1 MSRDAE
7 PKPVNPHKAVMPG
20 RLLFAVPESPFSVK
34 TSGWFI
40 TTAIGFSVMVAGLTW
55 YHYYLPAIALGLGTA
70 LFYYFGIKEPER
82 QLCAMTE
89 RGITFRG
96 LRYPFNYFSHFS
108 IWNDQFGDGG
118 VIVLT
123 PRNRL
128 KTPLHLRFEKV
139 HHAPIRLFLRT
150 HLAEQLHGATV
161 LNDLVARLTRI

>member
-1 MSRDAE
+1 MPRDTK
-7 PKPVNPHKAVMPG
+7 PKAVNPHKAVKPG
-20 RLLFAVPESPFSVK
+20 RLLFAVPESPFSTK

-40 TTAIGFSVMVAGLTW
+40 TTGIGFAIVVAGLTW

-70 LFYYFGIKEPER
+70 LFYYFGIKAPER

-89 RGITFRG
+89 RGVTFRG

-108 IWNDQFGDGG
+108 IWNDEFGDGG

-123 PRNRL
+123 PANRL
-128 KTPLHLRFEKV
+128 RVPLHLRFEKV
-139 HHAPIRLFLRT
+139 HYSPIRIFLRD
-150 HLAEQLHGATV
+150 HLAEQLHSQTV